1 MMCRC
6 WLLQGVGDEYTIDE
20 PIPEEL
26 LTEDL
31 PDAVVAYDESHGNE
45 EKHSEVS
52 AGGEK
57 HSEVSAGGEKHS
69 EVSAGGEKHSEVSTD
84 GEKHSEVSA
93 GGEQHIN
100 EETHIDD
107 EQSPFTQPDEDELRQ
122 RK

>member
-31 PDAVVAYDESHGNE
+31 PDAVVADDES
-45 EKHSEVS
+45 S
-52 AGGEK
+52 ANDE
-57 HSEVSAGGEKHS
+57 
-69 EVSAGGEKHSEVSTD
+69 
-84 GEKHSEVSA
+84 
-93 GGEQHIN
+93 
-100 EETHIDD
+100 
-107 EQSPFTQPDEDELRQ
+107 EQSPSIKEKQSPSREEKSPASDEHSQENHLNEDTHLDKDELRQ

>member
-31 PDAVVAYDESHGNE
+31 PDAVVADDES
-45 EKHSEVS
+45 S
-52 AGGEK
+52 ANDE
-57 HSEVSAGGEKHS
+57 
-69 EVSAGGEKHSEVSTD
+69 
-84 GEKHSEVSA
+84 
-93 GGEQHIN
+93 
-100 EETHIDD
+100 
-107 EQSPFTQPDEDELRQ
+107 EQSPAREEEQSPSIKEKQSPASEEHSQENHLNEDTHIDEDELRQ

>member
-31 PDAVVAYDESHGNE
+31 PDAVVADDESSANDEEQSPVRE
-45 EKHSEVS
+45 EKQSPVRKEKQPPAREEHSQE
-52 AGGEK
+52 EN
-57 HSEVSAGGEKHS
+57 HF
-69 EVSAGGEKHSEVSTD
+69 
-84 GEKHSEVSA
+84 
-93 GGEQHIN
+93 N
-100 EETHIDD
+100 EDTHIDK
-107 EQSPFTQPDEDELRQ
+107 DELRQ

>member
-31 PDAVVAYDESHGNE
+31 PDAVVADDES
-45 EKHSEVS
+45 S
-52 AGGEK
+52 ANDE
-57 HSEVSAGGEKHS
+57 
-69 EVSAGGEKHSEVSTD
+69 
-84 GEKHSEVSA
+84 
-93 GGEQHIN
+93 
-100 EETHIDD
+100 
-107 EQSPFTQPDEDELRQ
+107 EQSPSIKEKQSPSREEKSPASEEHSQENHLNEDTHIDEDELRQ

>member
-31 PDAVVAYDESHGNE
+31 PDAVVADDES
-45 EKHSEVS
+45 S
-52 AGGEK
+52 ANDE
-57 HSEVSAGGEKHS
+57 
-69 EVSAGGEKHSEVSTD
+69 
-84 GEKHSEVSA
+84 
-93 GGEQHIN
+93 
-100 EETHIDD
+100 
-107 EQSPFTQPDEDELRQ
+107 EQSPAREEKQSPSIKEKQSPASEEHSQENHLNEDTHIDEDELRQ

>member
-31 PDAVVAYDESHGNE
+31 PDAVVADDES
-45 EKHSEVS
+45 S
-52 AGGEK
+52 ANDE
-57 HSEVSAGGEKHS
+57 
-69 EVSAGGEKHSEVSTD
+69 
-84 GEKHSEVSA
+84 
-93 GGEQHIN
+93 
-100 EETHIDD
+100 
-107 EQSPFTQPDEDELRQ
+107 EQSPAREEKQSPAREEKSPASEEHSQENHLNEDELRQ

>member
-31 PDAVVAYDESHGNE
+31 PDAVVASDDESSANDEEQSPAREEKQSPSIKEKQSPASE
-45 EKHSEVS
+45 EKHPQDN
-52 AGGEK
+52 
-57 HSEVSAGGEKHS
+57 HF
-69 EVSAGGEKHSEVSTD
+69 
-84 GEKHSEVSA
+84 
-93 GGEQHIN
+93 N
-100 EETHIDD
+100 
-107 EQSPFTQPDEDELRQ
+107 EDELRQ

>member
-31 PDAVVAYDESHGNE
+31 PDAVVASDDES
-45 EKHSEVS
+45 S
-52 AGGEK
+52 A
-57 HSEVSAGGEKHS
+57 
-69 EVSAGGEKHSEVSTD
+69 
-84 GEKHSEVSA
+84 
-93 GGEQHIN
+93 N
-100 EETHIDD
+100 D
-107 EQSPFTQPDEDELRQ
+107 EQSPSIKEKQPPASDEHSQENHLNEDTHLDKDELRQ

>member
-31 PDAVVAYDESHGNE
+31 PDAVVADDEL
-45 EKHSEVS
+45 S
-52 AGGEK
+52 ANDE
-57 HSEVSAGGEKHS
+57 
-69 EVSAGGEKHSEVSTD
+69 
-84 GEKHSEVSA
+84 
-93 GGEQHIN
+93 
-100 EETHIDD
+100 
-107 EQSPFTQPDEDELRQ
+107 EQSPAREEKQSPSIKEKQSPASEEHSQENHLNEDTHIDEDELRQ

>member
-31 PDAVVAYDESHGNE
+31 PDAVVADDES
-45 EKHSEVS
+45 S
-52 AGGEK
+52 ANDE
-57 HSEVSAGGEKHS
+57 
-69 EVSAGGEKHSEVSTD
+69 
-84 GEKHSEVSA
+84 
-93 GGEQHIN
+93 
-100 EETHIDD
+100 
-107 EQSPFTQPDEDELRQ
+107 EQSPAREEKQSPSIKEKRSPASEEHSQENHLNEDTHIDEDELRQ

>member
-31 PDAVVAYDESHGNE
+31 PDAVVADDESSANDEEQSPSIKEKQSPSREEKSPASE
-45 EKHSEVS
+45 EKHPQDN
-52 AGGEK
+52 
-57 HSEVSAGGEKHS
+57 HF
-69 EVSAGGEKHSEVSTD
+69 
-84 GEKHSEVSA
+84 
-93 GGEQHIN
+93 N
-100 EETHIDD
+100 
-107 EQSPFTQPDEDELRQ
+107 EDELRQ

>member
-31 PDAVVAYDESHGNE
+31 PDAVVADDES
-45 EKHSEVS
+45 S
-52 AGGEK
+52 ANDE
-57 HSEVSAGGEKHS
+57 
-69 EVSAGGEKHSEVSTD
+69 
-84 GEKHSEVSA
+84 
-93 GGEQHIN
+93 
-100 EETHIDD
+100 
-107 EQSPFTQPDEDELRQ
+107 EQSPSIKEKQSPSIKEKQSPASEEHSQENHLNEDTHIDEDELRQ

>member
-31 PDAVVAYDESHGNE
+31 PDAVVADDES
-45 EKHSEVS
+45 S
-52 AGGEK
+52 ANDE
-57 HSEVSAGGEKHS
+57 
-69 EVSAGGEKHSEVSTD
+69 
-84 GEKHSEVSA
+84 
-93 GGEQHIN
+93 
-100 EETHIDD
+100 
-107 EQSPFTQPDEDELRQ
+107 EQSPAREEEQSPSIKEKQSPASEEYSQENHLNEDTHIDEDELRQ

>member
-31 PDAVVAYDESHGNE
+31 PDAVVASDDESSENGKQSPSSE
-45 EKHSEVS
+45 EKHQQEN
-52 AGGEK
+52 
-57 HSEVSAGGEKHS
+57 HF
-69 EVSAGGEKHSEVSTD
+69 
-84 GEKHSEVSA
+84 
-93 GGEQHIN
+93 N
-100 EETHIDD
+100 EDTHIDD
-107 EQSPFTQPDEDELRQ
+107 ELPHLDEDELRK

>member
-31 PDAVVAYDESHGNE
+31 PDAVVADDES
-45 EKHSEVS
+45 S
-52 AGGEK
+52 ANDE
-57 HSEVSAGGEKHS
+57 
-69 EVSAGGEKHSEVSTD
+69 
-84 GEKHSEVSA
+84 
-93 GGEQHIN
+93 
-100 EETHIDD
+100 
-107 EQSPFTQPDEDELRQ
+107 EQSPAREEKQSPSREEKPPASEEHSQENHLNEDTHIDEDELRQ

>member
-31 PDAVVAYDESHGNE
+31 PDAVVASDDES
-45 EKHSEVS
+45 S
-52 AGGEK
+52 A
-57 HSEVSAGGEKHS
+57 
-69 EVSAGGEKHSEVSTD
+69 
-84 GEKHSEVSA
+84 
-93 GGEQHIN
+93 N
-100 EETHIDD
+100 D
-107 EQSPFTQPDEDELRQ
+107 EQSPVREEKQPPAREEHSQEENHFNEDTHIDKDELRQ

>member
-31 PDAVVAYDESHGNE
+31 PDAVVADDES
-45 EKHSEVS
+45 S
-52 AGGEK
+52 ANDE
-57 HSEVSAGGEKHS
+57 
-69 EVSAGGEKHSEVSTD
+69 
-84 GEKHSEVSA
+84 
-93 GGEQHIN
+93 
-100 EETHIDD
+100 
-107 EQSPFTQPDEDELRQ
+107 EQSPAREEKQSPSREEKFPASDEHSQENHLNEDTHIDEDELRQ

>member
-31 PDAVVAYDESHGNE
+31 PDAVVASDDES
-45 EKHSEVS
+45 S
-52 AGGEK
+52 A
-57 HSEVSAGGEKHS
+57 
-69 EVSAGGEKHSEVSTD
+69 
-84 GEKHSEVSA
+84 
-93 GGEQHIN
+93 N
-100 EETHIDD
+100 D
-107 EQSPFTQPDEDELRQ
+107 EQSPVREEKQSPVRKEKQPPAREEHSQEENHFNEDTHIDEDELRQ

>member
-31 PDAVVAYDESHGNE
+31 PDAVVADDESSANDEEQSSSREEKSPSREEKSPASE
-45 EKHSEVS
+45 EKHPQENHFD
-52 AGGEK
+52 E
-57 HSEVSAGGEKHS
+57 
-69 EVSAGGEKHSEVSTD
+69 D
-84 GEKHSEVSA
+84 
-93 GGEQHIN
+93 
-100 EETHIDD
+100 THI
-107 EQSPFTQPDEDELRQ
+107 EPHLDEDELRQ

>member
-31 PDAVVAYDESHGNE
+31 PDAVVADDES
-45 EKHSEVS
+45 S
-52 AGGEK
+52 ANDE
-57 HSEVSAGGEKHS
+57 
-69 EVSAGGEKHSEVSTD
+69 
-84 GEKHSEVSA
+84 
-93 GGEQHIN
+93 
-100 EETHIDD
+100 
-107 EQSPFTQPDEDELRQ
+107 EQSPAREEKQSLSIKEKQSPASEEHSQENHLNEDTHIDEDELRQ

>member
-31 PDAVVAYDESHGNE
+31 PDAVVADDESAANDEEQSPASEEHSQEENHFNE
-45 EKHSEVS
+45 
-52 AGGEK
+52 
-57 HSEVSAGGEKHS
+57 
-69 EVSAGGEKHSEVSTD
+69 D
-84 GEKHSEVSA
+84 
-93 GGEQHIN
+93 
-100 EETHIDD
+100 THIDK
-107 EQSPFTQPDEDELRQ
+107 DELRQ

>member
-31 PDAVVAYDESHGNE
+31 PDAVVADDESSANDEEQSPAREEKQSPSREEKSPASE
-45 EKHSEVS
+45 EKHPQEN
-52 AGGEK
+52 
-57 HSEVSAGGEKHS
+57 HL
-69 EVSAGGEKHSEVSTD
+69 
-84 GEKHSEVSA
+84 
-93 GGEQHIN
+93 N
-100 EETHIDD
+100 EDTHI
-107 EQSPFTQPDEDELRQ
+107 DEDELRQ